1 MTPPPVEPFTIHVP
15 QQQLDDLRDRL
26 ERTRWPNDQ
35 PVSGWEQGVP
45 AGQLRALVD
54 HWRTAYDWRKCEA
67 LLNGLGQYRTRIDGL
82 DIHFLHIRSA
92 QPDAMPMLL
101 THGWPGS
108 ILEFRN
114 VIGPLTN
121 PQAHGGQPSD
131 AFHLIIPSLPGYGF
145 SEKPSETGWDV
156 ERIAKAWAELM
167 RRLGYDRYVAQ
178 GGDWGSSVTMC
189 LAVDE
194 PAGLAGVHFNMLSI
208 IPPDLADDLT
218 PDEQTALES
227 MRQFND
233 VESAYARLQ
242 ATKPQTIG
250 YALAD
255 SPVGQA
261 AWIYEKLQRWS
272 DCDGPPENI
281 FLLDDMLDNITLYW
295 LTNSGASSARLY
307 WESMHSFR
315 PRNVRIPLGYS
326 HFPREII
333 WPARQWADRYFDKII
348 HWNSVDK
355 GGHFAAWEQPG
366 IFIREVRDCFRALR
380 N

>member
-1 MTPPPVEPFTIHVP
+1 MSIVEPFALYVP
-15 QQQLDDLRDRL
+15 QEQLDDLRQRL
-26 ERTRWPNDQ
+26 ERARWPDEE
-35 PVSGWEQGVP
+35 PVTGWEQGVP
-45 AGQLRALVD
+45 STRLRVLAD
-54 HWRTAYDWRKCEA
+54 HWSTNYDWRKCEA
-67 LLNGLGQYRTRIDGL
+67 LLNSLGQFRTRIDDL

-92 QPDAMPMLL
+92 EPDAMPLLL

-108 ILEFRN
+108 VLEFRN
-114 VIGPLTN
+114 VIGPLTD
-121 PQAHGGQPSD
+121 PLSHGGKASD

-145 SEKPSETGWDV
+145 SEKPPITGWGV

-178 GGDWGSSVTMC
+178 GGDWGSLVTMC

-194 PAGLAGVHFNMLSI
+194 PAELAAVHFNMLSI
-208 IPPDLADDLT
+208 VPTDLPVSLDAE
-218 PDEQTALES
+218 EQTALES

-250 YALAD
+250 FALAD
-255 SPVGQA
+255 SPIGQA

-272 DCDGPPENI
+272 DCDGVPENI
-281 FLLDDMLDNITLYW
+281 FSLDEMLDNMTLYW

-307 WESMHSFR
+307 WESMSGFR
-315 PRNVRIPLGYS
+315 SRNVRLPLGYS

-333 WPARQWADRYFDKII
+333 WPARAWADRYFDNII
-348 HWNSVDK
+348 YWNNVDK

-366 IFIREVRDCFRALR
+366 IFVRELRDCFRPLR